1 MKNIILIFA
10 ILAIF
15 AFSYLIIKKLNR
27 LLNENRHWISAAE
40 TGDCSTIRI
49 SAEGPN
55 LLNSIEP
62 FFTSYSDTHPH
73 IVIRFGYGNAQALL
87 KKLTRGSIHIIL
99 LSEKPAKDLP
109 SNLACFQIPLPH
121 TPIMPHGIDMSD
133 PESIE
138 EAYVYVLWNSSI
150 ESHERDRL
158 LFVLENAHCHSTCG
172 YCDYLD

>member
-1 MKNIILIFA
+1 MFRNVSESNSSIYNRGDPDEKYHSEERIARTGGIT

-49 SAEGPN
+49 SAESPN

-87 KKLTRGSIHIIL
+87 KKLTRGSLHIIL
-99 LSEKPAKDLP
+99 LSEKPAKSNHMPQISVIPAP
-109 SNLACFQIPLPH
+109 S
-121 TPIMPHGIDMSD
+121 
-133 PESIE
+133 
-138 EAYVYVLWNSSI
+138 
-150 ESHERDRL
+150 
-158 LFVLENAHCHSTCG
+158 
-172 YCDYLD
+172 